1 MANKSFTIQYLIKA
15 RDALSR
21 QANKAARS
29 MRNLGDQSD
38 KAGRKFK
45 GAGKHIGLSL
55 KKMASI
61 AVVVGATVLGIRAV
75 IREGTKFQDS
85 MADLSAITGATG
97 KDLKFLESRIFSM
110 SKTYVASQSE
120 VATAIKLVASAK
132 PELLENIDL
141 LTKTTE
147 SVLLLKNAS
156 GIELADAAQI
166 TAESLNQFGA
176 DASRASEFVNIL
188 AAGAKFGSSEIA
200 QTGAAATIAGPA
212 AKAAGLSFLQLNA
225 AIQTTAKG
233 GIKAEKAGTALNSI
247 LGRMRRLGIDFKKVG
262 LQGAFEIVKK
272 AIDGTADSTAR
283 AKLEAKIFGEEHA
296 KVGLA
301 LIDNVEFLGM
311 YEKRLKG
318 TNTAQAQAD
327 VRMATFG
334 TRLKAVGVLMNEKI
348 IKLFQ
353 KSEGGAGI
361 LAGTIERFIDSMD
374 AGDIEVFSLAI
385 SGLAVVLAG
394 LGETL
399 SAVINVAIGV
409 LKPFFAL
416 LKGIGTA
423 IGQIA
428 AALATMDFSQFDFEG
443 AFDIGGKTL
452 GIFGGDTIASGQDSA
467 AELLKSRVDVGVNIG
482 LAQGLEQTSAATV
495 AGAGIRRTDVGLA
508 TGG

>member
-1 MANKSFTIQYLIKA
+1 VANKSFTVQYLIKA

-21 QANKAARS
+21 QANNAARA
-29 MRNLGDQSD
+29 MRNLGTEGVRTTKIFDQLKRKGKKLAKSWVTQTISA
-38 KAGRKFK
+38 AGF
-45 GAGKHIGLSL
+45 A
-55 KKMASI
+55 
-61 AVVVGATVLGIRAV
+61 LGIKKIV
-75 IREGTKFQDS
+75 DIGTKFQDS

-97 KDLKFLESRIFSM
+97 KDLSFLEGRIFSM

-132 PELLENIDL
+132 PALLDNIDL

-156 GIELADAAQI
+156 GIELASAAQI

-176 DASRASEFVNIL
+176 DASRANEFVNIL

-262 LQGAFEIVKK
+262 LQGSFEIVKK
-272 AIDGTADSTAR
+272 AIDGAKDSTAR

-301 LIDNVEFLGM
+301 LIDNVKFLGM
-311 YEKRLKG
+311 YEKKLRG
-318 TNTAQAQAD
+318 TNTAKDQAD
-327 VRMATFG
+327 VRMATFS
-334 TRLKAVGVLMNEKI
+334 TRMKAIGVLMNEKI
-348 IKLFQ
+348 IKTFKQ
-353 KSEGGAGI
+353 SEGGAGI
-361 LAGTIERFIDSMD
+361 LAGTIKRFIDSLD
-374 AGDIEVFSLAI
+374 AGDIEVFGMAL
-385 SGLAVVLAG
+385 SGLAVILAG

-409 LKPFFAL
+409 LKPFFAM
-416 LKGIGTA
+416 LKGIATTL
-423 IGQIA
+423 GQIA
-428 AALATMDFSQFDFEG
+428 AAIATMDFSQFDLTG
-443 AFDIGGKTL
+443 AFDVGGKFL
-452 GIFGGDTIASGQDSA
+452 GFGESKIASDQSA
-467 AELLKSRVDVGVNIG
+467 AADMLRSRVAVGVNVG
-482 LAQGLEQTSAATV
+482 LAPGLEQMAPATI
-495 AGAGIRRTDVGLA
+495 AGAGNRRADVGMA